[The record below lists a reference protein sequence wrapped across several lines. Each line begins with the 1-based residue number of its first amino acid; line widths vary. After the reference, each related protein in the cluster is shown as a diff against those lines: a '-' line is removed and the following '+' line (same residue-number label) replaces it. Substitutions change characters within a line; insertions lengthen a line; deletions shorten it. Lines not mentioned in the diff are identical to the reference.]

1 MNLIQNIENYYI
13 RMIMAGMLGI
23 LAYFYGNLDAL
34 MLAML
39 SIMLLDFIGN
49 ITKDI
54 YLKNI
59 NSKSMFKIIA
69 KKMGILCIV
78 AVANIIDSILE
89 VAGVLRSLSIAYFI
103 AHEGISIIEN
113 WGAMGLPVP
122 KKLKSILLQLKD
134 EDTLDK

>member
-1 MNLIQNIENYYI
+1 
-13 RMIMAGMLGI
+13 
-23 LAYFYGNLDAL
+23 
-34 MLAML
+34 
-39 SIMLLDFIGN
+39 
-49 ITKDI
+49 
-54 YLKNI
+54 
-59 NSKSMFKIIA
+59 
-69 KKMGILCIV
+69 
-78 AVANIIDSILE
+78 